1 MLQIKQMRLFWL
13 KRNLGKMNEITDE
26 QIAEI
31 RKKIDVVD
39 KELLEKLEE
48 RFELAN
54 DIARIKKDKNL
65 SLRDKERES
74 EVIRSKYALTD
85 LPEYFVARLFRL
97 IMDESI
103 RQQDE

>member
-1 MLQIKQMRLFWL
+1 
-13 KRNLGKMNEITDE
+13 MNEINDKK
-26 QIAEI
+26 ISEI

-39 KELLEKLEE
+39 RELLAKLQE
-48 RFELAN
+48 RFKLAN
-54 DIARIKKDKNL
+54 DISKIKKQKNL

-97 IMDESI
+97 IIDESV